1 MAGSEALYRF
11 LTGKLKEREV
21 PVESLPKVL
30 GISRSTLYRNMKGT
44 AHMLPHVQAKFAD
57 IMGLDDDGRAE
68 FERLLGLATFDATM
82 VQARDIVDRFVFPG
96 QYRAPEARSAP
107 LRFALYDQDVFLRT
121 ADEIYAQIRE
131 LAAAPGASTL
141 VRIID
146 CTAERWF
153 GSVAAFVEDLLANIG
168 DVTVEHLLTLSHTD
182 YAATA
187 STFTR
192 IVPLLGFDRYSV
204 CYGEQP
210 VGDTTHILGHV
221 VGIEIDRPGEPTT
234 GFMLS
239 FVDDDLCTALKTA
252 DRAVLGF
259 FHANFDA
266 AKRGYGEAL
275 VDTGIDAFNGT
286 LADLEE
292 NTDVYI
298 VKQDFCF
305 ERVPMSVYQAVMTRA
320 GVTDLAMAQQLWA
333 GLGGDPATS
342 VETVLSTLDRRARAS
357 DTHRHI
363 DVCSVAGLTQF
374 ARTGRLTDHLDFIP
388 SFNEAERAAIL
399 RHALVRNN
407 DKTDPYTLYITRD
420 ALLPDGHIAMVLEDV
435 GVVLEYNPDDYQRG
449 LLSNLFIDNKTLA
462 EIFSDYVR
470 NHFPEAH
477 AMSQDD
483 TNAFLTSLIDE
494 LTSSTE

>member
-44 AHMLPHVQAKFAD
+44 ARMLTQVQAKFAD
-57 IMGLDDDGRAE
+57 VMGLDDDGRAE
-68 FERLLGLATFDATM
+68 FERLLGLASFDATM
-82 VQARDIVDRFVFPG
+82 VQARDIVDRFVFPS
-96 QYRAPEARSAP
+96 QRKIEDDRPAP

-121 ADEIYAQIRE
+121 VDEIYAQIRE
-131 LAAAPGASTL
+131 LATAPGASTM

-153 GSVAAFVEDLLANIG
+153 GSVAGFVEDLLVNVD

-192 IVPLLGFDRYSV
+192 IVPLLGFDRYAV
-204 CYGEQP
+204 HYGEQP
-210 VGDTTHILGHV
+210 TGDTTHILGHV
-221 VGIEIDRPGEPTT
+221 MGVEISQPGAPTT

-239 FVDDDLCTALKTA
+239 FVDDDLCACLKTT
-252 DRAVLGF
+252 DRAVLSF

-266 AKRGYGEAL
+266 AKRAYSEAL

-298 VKQDFCF
+298 VKPDFCF
-305 ERVPMSVYQAVMTRA
+305 ESVPMSVYQAVMARA
-320 GVTDLAMAQQLWA
+320 GVNDPASAQQLWA

-363 DVCSVAGLTQF
+363 DVCSVDGLTQF
-374 ARTGRLTDHLDFIP
+374 ARTGRLIDHLDFIP
-388 SFNEAERAAIL
+388 SFNEAERATIL
-399 RHALVRNN
+399 RHALTRNN
-407 DKTDPYTLYITRD
+407 DKTDPYTLYITRED
-420 ALLPDGHIAMVLEDV
+420 LLPDGHIAMVLEDV

-477 AMSQDD
+477 AMTQDE
-483 TNAFLTSLIDE
+483 TTAFLTSLIDG
-494 LTSSTE
+494 LTS